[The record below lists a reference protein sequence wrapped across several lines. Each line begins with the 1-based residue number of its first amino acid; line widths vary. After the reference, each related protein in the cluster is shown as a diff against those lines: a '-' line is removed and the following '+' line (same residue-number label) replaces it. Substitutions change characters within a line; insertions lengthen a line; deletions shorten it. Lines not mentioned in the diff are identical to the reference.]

1 MKSSKPILQFGKE
14 SVDKYKELNLKVFED
29 QLSNKEL
36 FFLAVGFGV
45 YFAQRVEKFE
55 KSSTGPRTELND
67 DDLYLLSAVALA
79 EQASAS
85 ELPADDIRNE
95 TAIQYAEGGIRL
107 IFDFISD
114 KAPAHARAA
123 FLNEFNKTLS

>member
-1 MKSSKPILQFGKE
+1 MKSAKPTLSFGKE
-14 SVDKYKELNLKVFED
+14 SVEKYKELNLKVFENE
-29 QLSNKEL
+29 LSNKEL
-36 FFLAVGFGV
+36 FFLALGFGV

-55 KSSTGPRTELND
+55 RASTGPRTELTD

-79 EQASAS
+79 EQDSAS
-85 ELPADDIRNE
+85 ELPADVVRNE

-107 IFDFISD
+107 IFDLISD

-123 FLNEFNKTLS
+123 FLNEFNQTLS